1 MDAGN
6 ILAPMQISCLYTVVA
21 NPIRIII
28 ILIIS
33 DSISSIL
40 TTIPWLLRHLSVI
53 SYQGHCCLNA
63 GRSHAVKYTQYSI
76 YPTRN
81 PPQQHFYIMIL
92 GFQPIDCSS
101 GLGLDNC
108 MVKRLTSTL
117 RTNKPLNK
125 FLHLVSF
132 HRLNPP
138 KESQF
143 LYRHWWPTGQLLS
156 LPQDIPIWSWINWN
170 TKAFGRNIQRRPASI
185 GMQSLHRLDFWC
197 HEIFS
202 PNPNTNCCIKFP
214 NKKRLRKWFFWGGSP
229 ILRQQLFLTH
239 MVGWAWGRF
248 NVWDHTSL

>member
-1 MDAGN
+1 MLGGLTQWNHPIFN
-6 ILAPMQISCLYTVVA
+6 IP
-21 NPIRIII
+21 NKE
-28 ILIIS
+28 
-33 DSISSIL
+33 SSPAALL
-40 TTIPWLLRHLSVI
+40 T
-53 SYQGHCCLNA
+53 
-63 GRSHAVKYTQYSI
+63 
-76 YPTRN
+76 
-81 PPQQHFYIMIL
+81 IL

-156 LPQDIPIWSWINWN
+156 LPQDILIWSWINWN

-202 PNPNTNCCIKFP
+202 PNSNTNCCVKFP
-214 NKKRLRKWFFWGGSP
+214 NKKHLRKWIF
-229 ILRQQLFLTH
+229 
-239 MVGWAWGRF
+239 GWISNLEATTFPDPYGR
-248 NVWDHTSL
+248 VSLGPL